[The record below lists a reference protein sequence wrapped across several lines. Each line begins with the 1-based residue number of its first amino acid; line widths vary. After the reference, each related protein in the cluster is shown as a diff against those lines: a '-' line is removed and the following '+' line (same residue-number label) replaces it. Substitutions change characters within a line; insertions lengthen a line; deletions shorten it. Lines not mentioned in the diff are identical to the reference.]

1 MNSGWPICDTQLEGL
16 ISGFTEKPQSPTCL
30 GFINHRI
37 LNLPWSQTIY
47 LCWGRGF
54 TLLFM
59 LSGFPSV
66 HHLLFFLSPL
76 HDSWKVGSKFYVGK
90 LIIPFIFGSPLPYT
104 AQQTVEGWVCPYVTA
119 CVLDARKEGEQW
131 IATGPGS
138 PSFRVEA
145 CQFQ

>member
-1 MNSGWPICDTQLEGL
+1 MNSGWPICDTQLQGL
-16 ISGFTEKPQSPTCL
+16 ISGFTENPICL
-30 GFINHRI
+30 GFINHRR
-37 LNLPWSQTIY
+37 LNLPWSHTID
-47 LCWGRGF
+47 LCQGRGF

-76 HDSWKVGSKFYVGK
+76 HDSAKVGRKFYVGK
-90 LIIPFIFGSPLPYT
+90 LIIPFIFVSPLPYI

-119 CVLDARKEGEQW
+119 CELEARKEGEQW
-131 IATGPGS
+131 IATGPGR
-138 PSFRVEA
+138 PRFRVEA